1 MANQEL
7 DSLSWLDDEINAS
20 VFNDRRHA
28 TRFRSLMQKL
38 GLGIGNSLPFTCQDR
53 VATKAAYRFLS
64 SDRMMNRLC
73 FRGILKRAASGY
85 MRWEKTLFCSSRIPR
100 HLVITGI
107 TQKQWVLRAAIL
119 STPLYQTFSPF

>member
-38 GLGIGNSLPFTCQDR
+38 WLGMGNSLPIACQDR
-53 VATKAAYRFLS
+53 AATKEAAYRLLS
-64 SDRMMNRLC
+64 SDRVGELALLQGHTEATCQRIHAL
-73 FRGILKRAASGY
+73 
-85 MRWEKTLFCSSRIPR
+85 EKDT
-100 HLVITGI
+100 
-107 TQKQWVLRAAIL
+107 VLL
-119 STPLYQTFSPF
+119 L